1 MAIPDVRNNLQLTHA
16 AAYVSGAGTST
27 GKSGVTIAPVRG
39 RIIECGFA
47 FDSLCASQVTLQVD
61 VFDQTSSTAST
72 LTNIITSTLGTF
84 SSTKTFQGGICSVQP
99 ATNVYVN
106 AGDIIQ
112 PTFSGGNA
120 AAINA
125 TFYTIIRRG

>member
-16 AAYVSGAGTST
+16 TAYVSAAGTST
-27 GKSGVTIAPVRG
+27 GKKGVTIAPVRG
-39 RIIECGFA
+39 RVVECGFA
-47 FDSLCASQVTLQVD
+47 FDSLCASAVTLTVD
-61 VFDQTSSTAST
+61 VGDQTSSTAST
-72 LTNIITSTLGTF
+72 FTQIISSTLGTF
-84 SSTKTFQGGICSVQP
+84 ASTATFEGGICSVQP
-99 ATNVYVN
+99 ASNVYVN
-106 AGDIIQ
+106 AGDIIR